1 MVGLIRWILGYVKFV
16 AKGVFPE
23 RFMNLIAKSNI
34 CIWDISKKKD
44 ELFASVVASEY
55 KDLKKISR
63 KTGTNLKVI
72 KKCGLP
78 FYIHKYKRRKGIIIG
93 AIIFCI
99 FLYIFSIY
107 IWEIELTGD
116 VPENTSEIEEVIAD
130 VGLSKGCIKN
140 GLDIP
145 YLEQSIM
152 MKVPSLSWVSINI
165 KGSLAE
171 VSLKQRQIPPTIIPK
186 SQPCNIKSST
196 DAQVVRMEVYN
207 GTPVVNDGDA
217 VVKGQILV
225 SGIFEDKWGG
235 NAFKHADAKI
245 WALTKKSMSD
255 EISLNQEKHIPTDKV
270 VKRKKMKVF
279 GLEIP
284 LSLVPV
290 PKWNYSKELSRK
302 DLYILG
308 RRIPITICKEIY
320 TEEIIESVIID
331 EDEAKVQ
338 AERLVKTYEEN
349 NLKDIKI
356 LKKDVN
362 QFIEDDKYIINVEY
376 ECQEN
381 IAYKEE
387 IIVE

>member
-1 MVGLIRWILGYVKFV
+1 
-16 AKGVFPE
+16 
-23 RFMNLIAKSNI
+23 
-34 CIWDISKKKD
+34 
-44 ELFASVVASEY
+44 
-55 KDLKKISR
+55 
-63 KTGTNLKVI
+63 
-72 KKCGLP
+72 
-78 FYIHKYKRRKGIIIG
+78 
-93 AIIFCI
+93 
-99 FLYIFSIY
+99 
-107 IWEIELTGD
+107 
-116 VPENTSEIEEVIAD
+116 
-130 VGLSKGCIKN
+130 
-140 GLDIP
+140 
-145 YLEQSIM
+145 
-152 MKVPSLSWVSINI
+152 
-165 KGSLAE
+165 
-171 VSLKQRQIPPTIIPK
+171 
-186 SQPCNIKSST
+186 
-196 DAQVVRMEVYN
+196 MEVYN

-255 EISLNQEKHIPTDKV
+255 EISLNQEKHIPTDKI

-338 AERLVKTYEEN
+338 AEKLVKTYEEN

-362 QFIEDDKYIINVEY
+362 QFIKDDKYIINVEY